1 MITVFTTRDRSH
13 YNLSVKVDNTWRTVK
28 FEPPVI
34 HGNVLQSTFSTSD
47 PKLTKALKEHPW
59 FDKIFFVQ
67 RTIDDTPTAPAKVKT
82 IEEEL
87 KDPDTAIRN
96 ESVTTKQM
104 AIAFIQGS
112 FSETFSAP
120 NLSVEEMKR
129 EAARRWNVLFV
140 KWGN

>member
-67 RTIDDTPTAPAKVKT
+67 HTIDDTPTISANVKT

-87 KDPDTAIRN
+87 KDADTAIHN
-96 ESVTTKQM
+96 EAVTTKQM
-104 AIAFIQGS
+104 AIAFIQGTFDES
-112 FSETFSAP
+112 FSQP
-120 NLSVEEMKR
+120 NMSVEEMKR
-129 EAARRWNVLFV
+129 EAARRWNVTFPN
-140 KWGN
+140 WGK